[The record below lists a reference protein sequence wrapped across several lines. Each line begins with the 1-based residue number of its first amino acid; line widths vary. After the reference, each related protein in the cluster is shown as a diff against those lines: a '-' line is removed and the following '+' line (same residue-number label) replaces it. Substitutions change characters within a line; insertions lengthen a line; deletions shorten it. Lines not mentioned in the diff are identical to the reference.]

1 MRKNRSRKT
10 RHVYKKRSK
19 KTRHTNKKR
28 LKKTRQ
34 NKKRLKKTRQN
45 KKRSRSHSYKKR
57 NTKRRRKQAK
67 HRGGFSVPLTPAN
80 FSPMIAK
87 PPNGGV
93 QVPNPGVT
101 GVVSSTAGQKYYYA
115 KNNRVF
121 GNPLT
126 TNRAMTGGKGR
137 RKRKCGCQKGGGLS
151 GIIESIPGGSDLR
164 DVYYKAGNM
173 MGSAWSQYNGYGAT
187 NEPPMTNYTT
197 GQPIAKSMHTSDS
210 SIPIGAY
217 MADAGAQVSKSPYTT
232 GY

>member
-1 MRKNRSRKT
+1 
-10 RHVYKKRSK
+10 
-19 KTRHTNKKR
+19 
-28 LKKTRQ
+28 
-34 NKKRLKKTRQN
+34 
-45 KKRSRSHSYKKR
+45 
-57 NTKRRRKQAK
+57 
-67 HRGGFSVPLTPAN
+67 
-80 FSPMIAK
+80 MIAK
-87 PPNGGV
+87 PPNCGV

-137 RKRKCGCQKGGGLS
+137 GKRCIKRKCSHQRGGGLS

-232 GY
+232 GK